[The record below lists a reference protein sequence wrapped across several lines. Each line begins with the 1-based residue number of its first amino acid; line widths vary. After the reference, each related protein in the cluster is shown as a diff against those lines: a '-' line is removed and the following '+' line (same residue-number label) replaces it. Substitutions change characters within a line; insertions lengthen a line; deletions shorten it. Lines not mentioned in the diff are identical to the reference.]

1 MVPWEDPQL
10 STSKTVFRLIFIAA
24 LLHTSFFARHLVGLR
39 GLVWTM
45 HAAMERGVCLSDGVR
60 RAPSKPSLAIRKAP
74 MEVEGSYL
82 PPVGYKTISSMQRP
96 ALDWGLQVVL

>member
-10 STSKTVFRLIFIAA
+10 STSKTIFRLIFIAA
-24 LLHTSFFARHLVGLR
+24 LLHASFFARPLVGLR

-45 HAAMERGVCLSDGVR
+45 NAPMQSGVCLSDGVR
-60 RAPSKPSLAIRKAP
+60 RAPSKPSLATRKAP

-82 PPVGYKTISSMQRP
+82 PPVGYKTIFSMQRP
-96 ALDWGLQVVL
+96 ALDWVLQVVL